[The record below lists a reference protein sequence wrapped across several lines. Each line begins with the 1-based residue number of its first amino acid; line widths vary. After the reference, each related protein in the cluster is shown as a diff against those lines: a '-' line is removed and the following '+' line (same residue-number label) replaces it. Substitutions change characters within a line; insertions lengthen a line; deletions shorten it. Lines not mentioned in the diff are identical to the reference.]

1 MNCLFFRYIKRFER
15 QSKDI
20 KSNILHNKSK
30 FIVLVDNIKELLRK
44 EITENECT
52 DIEMDQIV
60 NLYNYV
66 QKEVINI

>member
-1 MNCLFFRYIKRFER
+1 M
-15 QSKDI
+15 QS
-20 KSNILHNKSK
+20 HNKSK

>member
-1 MNCLFFRYIKRFER
+1 MTKEIER
-15 QSKDI
+15 NVQS
-20 KSNILHNKSK
+20 HNKSK